1 MSATKRHYEDEAD
14 KLLDTIAGKLKA
26 GTLSK
31 QQAIIQMTNSHLLK
45 LFADLV
51 VRDTS
56 MVEEWIDYVTGT
68 RH

>member
-31 QQAIIQMTNSHLLK
+31 KQAIIQMTNSHLLK
-45 LFADLV
+45 LFDGLNFRLYQPTV
-51 VRDTS
+51 
-56 MVEEWIDYVTGT
+56 DYLY
-68 RH
+68 HQDF